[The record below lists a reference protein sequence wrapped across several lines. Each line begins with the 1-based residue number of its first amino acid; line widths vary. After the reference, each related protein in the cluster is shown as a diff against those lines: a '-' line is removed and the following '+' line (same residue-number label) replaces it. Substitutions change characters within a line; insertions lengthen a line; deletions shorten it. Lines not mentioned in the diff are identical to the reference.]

1 MSQMWFL
8 IYKKKRLAS
17 LTNVSSLTELLSINE
32 LFFSFQKYNPK
43 GLKKCHKLLKIVI
56 LFKTNRNFLG
66 LSIKRRSKI
75 CLHGAFG

>member
-8 IYKKKRLAS
+8 IYKKKKRLAS

-43 GLKKCHKLLKIVI
+43 G
-56 LFKTNRNFLG
+56 
-66 LSIKRRSKI
+66 S
-75 CLHGAFG
+75 

>member
-43 GLKKCHKLLKIVI
+43 GLKSVI
-56 LFKTNRNFLG
+56 N
-66 LSIKRRSKI
+66 
-75 CLHGAFG
+75 C